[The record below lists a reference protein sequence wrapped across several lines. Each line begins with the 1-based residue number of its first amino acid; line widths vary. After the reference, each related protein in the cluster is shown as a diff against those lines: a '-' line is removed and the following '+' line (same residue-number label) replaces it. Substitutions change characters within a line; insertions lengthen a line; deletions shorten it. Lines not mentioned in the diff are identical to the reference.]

1 MYENDNYYN
10 ALNQALAAQQASMGG
25 MQNMQYGAATSCA
38 ILPGSLQGS
47 SQGYQNQNQVSQKE
61 KGKLSMLKEF
71 KSYVA
76 EHKDL
81 IFSIILL
88 FLADKVFLEGALQSK
103 IASLVHRIMDG
114 MEKKVASAPALN
126 TEAK

>member
-10 ALNQALAAQQASMGG
+10 AQNQALAGQQASMGG

-38 ILPGSLQGS
+38 ILQGS
-47 SQGYQNQNQVSQKE
+47 SQGYQEYTKQVLQKE

-81 IFSIILL
+81 IFSVILL
-88 FLADKVFLEGALQSK
+88 ALADKVFLDGALQAK
-103 IASLVHRIMDG
+103 LASLIYRIVEG
-114 MEKKVASAPALN
+114 MEKKVAPTLN

>member
-1 MYENDNYYN
+1 MYEDNYY
-10 ALNQALAAQQASMGG
+10 NQALAAQQASMGG
-25 MQNMQYGAATSCA
+25 T
-38 ILPGSLQGS
+38 GSLQGS

-114 MEKKVASAPALN
+114 MEKKVASSPTLM
-126 TEAK
+126 ESK